1 MSHPRARTQ
10 SSPRYAPQAAP
21 QAQPRSVLPAL
32 LVLFVGSGIAALV
45 YEVVWFQLLELV
57 IGSSAI
63 SLGVLLPTYMAGM
76 CAGTLLLPRLTGL
89 RGVRPIRLY
98 AFLELGIGVGGL
110 FVLGVVPLVSGVYS
124 AIGGHG
130 PFAIFVRAVLSAI
143 CLLPPTILMGATLP
157 AASRFAES
165 TPNGVAWI

>member
-57 IGSSAI
+57 IGSTAI
-63 SLGVLLPTYMAGM
+63 SLGVLLATYMGGM
-76 CAGTLLLPRLTGL
+76 CLGSVLLPRNARL
-89 RGVRPIRLY
+89 RDVHPLRLY
-98 AFLELGIGVGGL
+98 AFLELGIGTCALV
-110 FVLGVVPLVSGVYS
+110 VLGVVPLVSGVYS
-124 AIGGHG
+124 ALAGHG
-130 PFAIFVRAVLSAI
+130 PLAILIRSLVCAI
-143 CLLPPTILMGATLP
+143 
-157 AASRFAES
+157 
-165 TPNGVAWI
+165 